1 MDGPGGKFLTSGST
15 NLNTETLDMK
25 LAVTFPV
32 SSTLPMVALLAG
44 LAPPVAASIYV
55 TEKLIGDE
63 LARFT
68 SASYD
73 LKGTWEKPDLKINQA
88 FDDKVDGKKSRSL
101 LERFKSIFYIFGGGD
116 DD

>member
-1 MDGPGGKFLTSGST
+1 MDGPGGKFLISGST
-15 NLNTETLDMK
+15 SLPDETLDMK
-25 LAVTFPV
+25 MVVTFPV
-32 SSTLPMVALLAG
+32 SSTLPLVALLAG

-73 LKGTWEKPDLKINQA
+73 LKGTWQNPDVKINQA
-88 FDDKVDGKKSRSL
+88 FDNKIEGRK
-101 LERFKSIFYIFGGGD
+101 ERGLWQRIKSIFTFGGD
-116 DD
+116 D